1 MMDVH
6 ISVISPIYRGEKMLD
21 ELIERL
27 HQNLSSIC
35 KNYEIILVN
44 DASPDNSWSKIES
57 ICHNDSKV
65 KGINLSRNFG
75 QHYAITAGLNYARGE
90 WVVVMD
96 CDLQDRPEEIVHL
109 YTKAQEGFDSV
120 FAQRVERQ
128 DNFLKKLSSKL
139 FYFVFSYL
147 TETKQDATIGN
158 FGIYNRKVI
167 NAILSMHDQVR
178 YFPTM
183 VKWVGFNQFAMP
195 IEHAERAEGTSSYSF
210 KALINLALNN
220 IIAFSDKPLRLAA
233 KCGFYISLISLII
246 GVIYI
251 YRYFNGYIHVLGY
264 ASMIISIWF
273 IGGIIMSLSG
283 ILGIYLGKI
292 FDRVKDRPT
301 YIVSESLNI
310 DRHEDN

>member
-1 MMDVH
+1 MDVH